1 MAGKAQFSGAPH
13 SCRQEMLCIRH
24 NAEHAE
30 TVISELLKLD
40 RFSGR
45 VRSEQMVA
53 DTLRAFLPGVIS
65 VKDLHRIGKGRALR
79 QIMQPHIAR
88 HQALIIMPGRLNNMV
103 VRIRNHNVHA
113 LRPGKQPGHFT
124 ALHLIHMVADG
135 IELNGGYAFL
145 NLHHRCQPLHV
156 LQRDAFLRHGQQRA
170 STVSNDGEHQ
180 ILFRDF

>member
-1 MAGKAQFSGAPH
+1 
-13 SCRQEMLCIRH
+13 MLCIRH

-145 NLHHRCQPLHV
+145 NLASSAVSRFTSSSEMPSSGMVSRELHP
-156 LQRDAFLRHGQQRA
+156 
-170 STVSNDGEHQ
+170 VSNDGEHQ
-180 ILFRDF
+180 DLFRDF